1 MDLNF
6 SVCEF
11 LLPLSNNVQVL
22 EIAALVQNIGL
33 INIGKSTWILD
44 VICILTL
51 GLLLVTQ

>member
-51 GLLLVTQ
+51 GLLLVTE